1 LLERPTGVRIL
12 VTRVHPQAQ
21 RWVEQFSRVGMDAL
35 ALPLIEIHAVPD
47 PQPLRQAW
55 TLLPGCAAVMFVSVA
70 AVEHF
75 FSEKPVQLTAG
86 SDPVNT
92 RHWCTGP
99 GSRQAL
105 LAAGVAQ
112 AGIDAPDGEDAQF
125 DSEALWR
132 RVQTQIKAGDHV
144 LIVRGGDARAAG
156 LDSAGLVAGVG
167 RDWLAQQLSKAGAQV
182 HWLMA
187 YQRSGPLWSAAQ
199 SALASGAA
207 QDGSIWL
214 FSSSEAL
221 AKLKALLPEQDWTQA
236 RAVVTHQ
243 RIGQA
248 AQALGFSDV
257 RVAKPL
263 FDDVL
268 GSIKSFS

>member
-1 LLERPTGVRIL
+1 
-12 VTRVHPQAQ
+12 
-21 RWVEQFSRVGMDAL
+21 
-35 ALPLIEIHAVPD
+35 
-47 PQPLRQAW
+47 
-55 TLLPGCAAVMFVSVA
+55 LLPDCAAVMFVSVA

-86 SDPVNT
+86 SGSVKT
-92 RHWCTGP
+92 RYWCTGP

-112 AGIDAPDGEDAQF
+112 DNIDAPDGEDAQF
-125 DSEALWR
+125 DSEALWCF
-132 RVQTQIKAGDHV
+132 VQNQIKTGDQV
-144 LIVRGGDARAAG
+144 LIVRGGDTSVVVP
-156 LDSAGLVAGVG
+156 DSTGLVAGVG

-182 HWLMA
+182 HWVMA
-187 YQRSGPLWSAAQ
+187 YSRSGPLWSAAQ

-207 QDGSIWL
+207 LDGSIWL

-221 AKLKALLPEQDWTQA
+221 VKLKVLLPEQDWTRA
-236 RAVVTHQ
+236 RAVATHE
-243 RIGQA
+243 RIA
-248 AQALGFSDV
+248 KATQALGFADV